1 MTTTQQLSK
10 QMVTAIALVDIM
22 ETLVDDIG
30 AVLADREAEYFIL
43 AHAMVNLLDMEV
55 TRKHKELL
63 LA

>member
-1 MTTTQQLSK
+1 
-10 QMVTAIALVDIM
+10 M